1 MRRFI
6 LVAPMLLVAC
16 ASEPVVVRSAQHQVV
31 MPQESM
37 YNCPTIASFPEPR
50 TLTDVQVARLIV
62 QLYQNNTTCRNS
74 MNALRQF
81 LENAKKT
88 AEANNREGDQGQ

>member
-1 MRRFI
+1 MRKI
-6 LVAPMLLVAC
+6 VLVAPLLLAAC
-16 ASEPVVVRSAQHQVV
+16 ASEPVVVRSTQQIVV

-37 YNCPTIASFPEPR
+37 FHCPTVATFPETR

-74 MNALRQF
+74 MNSLRQF
-81 LENAKKT
+81 LENAKRT
-88 AEANNREGDQGQ
+88 AEAENKED

>member
-1 MRRFI
+1 
-6 LVAPMLLVAC
+6 
-16 ASEPVVVRSAQHQVV
+16 

-37 YNCPTIASFPEPR
+37 FNCPTLASFPEPR

-74 MNALRQF
+74 MTTLRQF
-81 LENAKKT
+81 LENAKKA
-88 AEANNREGDQGQ
+88 AEANTQEAD

>member
-1 MRRFI
+1 MRKFV
-6 LVAPMLLVAC
+6 LVAPLFLVAC
-16 ASEPVVVRSAQHQVV
+16 ASEPVVVRSTQYQVV

-37 YNCPTIASFPEPR
+37 FNCPTVASFPDSR

-74 MNALRQF
+74 MNTLRQF

-88 AEANNREGDQGQ
+88 AEANNQEAD

>member
-1 MRRFI
+1 MRKFI
-6 LVAPMLLVAC
+6 LVAPLFLVAC
-16 ASEPVVVRSAQHQVV
+16 ASEPVVVRSVQHQVV

-37 YNCPTIASFPEPR
+37 FNCPTVASFPEPR

-74 MNALRQF
+74 MNTLRQF
-81 LENAKKT
+81 LENAKRT
-88 AEANNREGDQGQ
+88 AEANNQEAD

>member
-1 MRRFI
+1 MRKFI
-6 LVAPMLLVAC
+6 LVAPFLLVAC
-16 ASEPVVVRSAQHQVV
+16 ASEPVVVRSVQHQVI

-37 YNCPTIASFPEPR
+37 FNCPTLASFPEPR

-74 MNALRQF
+74 MTTLRQF
-81 LENAKKT
+81 LENAKRT
-88 AEANNREGDQGQ
+88 AEANNQEAD

>member
-1 MRRFI
+1 MRKFI
-6 LVAPMLLVAC
+6 LAAPFLLVAC
-16 ASEPVVVRSAQHQVV
+16 ASEPVVVRSVQHQVI

-37 YNCPTIASFPEPR
+37 FNCPTLASFPEPR

-74 MNALRQF
+74 MTTLRQF
-81 LENAKKT
+81 LENAKRT
-88 AEANNREGDQGQ
+88 AEANNQEAD